1 MTSPLCTSCGGDFC
15 GRTTEILSEN
25 GGDFTKNEG
34 ENRRKLRGEGEE
46 VATSSQECSAL
57 FATRYLCFAKC
68 RKQKEGWSKK
78 KSAVFLDFL
87 SLWGHILPYI
97 YRDASQREP
106 AGRSTRAETSTP
118 HPNLGWLAGDS
129 VKNTYTYTHTY

>member
-1 MTSPLCTSCGGDFC
+1 
-15 GRTTEILSEN
+15 LSEN
-25 GGDFTKNEG
+25 NGDFTKNEG

-78 KSAVFLDFL
+78 KCSFSRFFITLG
-87 SLWGHILPYI
+87 SYPPIYI
-97 YRDASQREP
+97 
-106 AGRSTRAETSTP
+106 
-118 HPNLGWLAGDS
+118 
-129 VKNTYTYTHTY
+129 

>member
-1 MTSPLCTSCGGDFC
+1 
-15 GRTTEILSEN
+15 LSEN
-25 GGDFTKNEG
+25 NGDFTKNEG

-78 KSAVFLDFL
+78 KVQFFSIFYHFGVISSHIYIGTLL
-87 SLWGHILPYI
+87 NESLRGAALERRRPRPIL
-97 YRDASQREP
+97 
-106 AGRSTRAETSTP
+106 T
-118 HPNLGWLAGDS
+118 LVGWL
-129 VKNTYTYTHTY
+129 VIP

>member
-78 KSAVFLDFL
+78 KVQFFSIFYHFGVISSHIYIGTLL
-87 SLWGHILPYI
+87 NESLRGAALERRRPRPIL
-97 YRDASQREP
+97 
-106 AGRSTRAETSTP
+106 T
-118 HPNLGWLAGDS
+118 LVGWL
-129 VKNTYTYTHTY
+129 VIP